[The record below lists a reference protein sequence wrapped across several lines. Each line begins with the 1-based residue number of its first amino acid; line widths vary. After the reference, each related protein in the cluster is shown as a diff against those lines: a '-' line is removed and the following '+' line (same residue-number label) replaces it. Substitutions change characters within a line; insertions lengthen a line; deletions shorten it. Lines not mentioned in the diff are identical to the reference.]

1 MFVKTQTTNRPAFGW
16 RFLKGLQG
24 VPYRYPRRR
33 GGLGCDCTRRGM
45 GDASV
50 YDIQYGGGVADPTGG
65 GGGIFTTPY
74 TLPDAAGG
82 IFTTPYTLPDAAG
95 GPSIY
100 DIQYGGAGI
109 APSAG
114 TYVQTAGIQAGNI
127 APVSTLSPSGGLLPT
142 GVLSLP
148 SVGAPAGT
156 APRATSSLLTY
167 LPWAALALGG
177 VVLISAVKK
186 K

>member
-16 RFLKGLQG
+16 RFLRGLQG
-24 VPYRYPRRR
+24 VPNRYARRR
-33 GGLGCDCTRRGM
+33 GGLGCACTRKL

-50 YDIQYGGGVADPTGG
+50 YDIQYGGGAADPTGG
-65 GGGIFTTPY
+65 G
-74 TLPDAAGG
+74 GG

-109 APSAG
+109 APTAG
-114 TYVQTAGIQAGNI
+114 TYEQTAGIQAGNI
-127 APVSTLSPSGGLLPT
+127 APSGGILPT
-142 GVLSLP
+142 GVLSLLP
-148 SVGAPAGT
+148 SVGSPAGT
-156 APRATSSLLTY
+156 APRATSSLTTY

-177 VVLISAVKK
+177 IVLISAVKK